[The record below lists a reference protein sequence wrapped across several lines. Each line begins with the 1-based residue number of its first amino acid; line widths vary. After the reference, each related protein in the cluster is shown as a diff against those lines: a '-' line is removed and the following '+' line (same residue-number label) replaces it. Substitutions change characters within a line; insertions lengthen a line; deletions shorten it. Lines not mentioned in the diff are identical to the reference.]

1 MKAKTTGKSRIDKD
15 KPAVVQEARRS
26 AKFPVVTGEQLELL
40 LQVNRRTVQ
49 RYVKE
54 RGLPKVTRDR
64 YDLREVWQWQI
75 GQLTE
80 EIARKNINAE
90 RLLAAQ
96 AEEREH
102 KAAILSAKRASLEG
116 RMVDRAIMEADLL
129 DRALAVKKQMEL
141 MKDNLTDRV
150 LRILSGLA
158 TGKKEKQKEGERTV
172 LVREE
177 IQAAVQECMTAF
189 AKEPGEFD
197 LLEGRAAAMLA
208 EHIARK
214 ISPPEKQAAAQAAI
228 VRIFSQ
234 QYPAFVS
241 MVMKN

>member
-1 MKAKTTGKSRIDKD
+1 M
-15 KPAVVQEARRS
+15 
-26 AKFPVVTGEQLELL
+26 ELL

-80 EIARKNINAE
+80 EIACKNGNAD

-102 KAAILSAKRASLEG
+102 KAAILAAKRAGLEG

-141 MKDNLTDRV
+141 LKENLIERV
-150 LRILSGLA
+150 RQILFAPAAG
-158 TGKKEKQKEGERTV
+158 GKKERARNEGEATV

-177 IQAAVQECMTAF
+177 IERSVRECLEAF
-189 AKEPGEFD
+189 AREPGEFD
-197 LLEGRAAAMLA
+197 LLEGRMAAMMA
-208 EHIARK
+208 EQIAKK
-214 ISPPEKQAAAQAAI
+214 ISPADRQEADQI
-228 VRIFSQ
+228 VIVKLISE
-234 QYPAFVS
+234 QYPALVS
-241 MVMKN
+241 RVPVV